1 MTIYFYQFSNEKQ
14 KQCFFSK
21 TRFAKFDKIKCQY
34 KIPAIKESYC
44 EIEINYTTILILYQ
58 IKCTSN
64 ANKYIINNV
73 IYLRYLR
80 HLQVIIII
88 CLSPVRSIRK
98 YRDVSIISIPWWDF
112 VLESKKEKT
121 TTTTTKQQQS
131 VQSVVF
137 TWPIPASRMQC
148 FLVRENNLEF
158 ILVVLF
164 LSDFLYFFP
173 LSVLA
178 PHSTV

>member
-1 MTIYFYQFSNEKQ
+1 M
-14 KQCFFSK
+14 
-21 TRFAKFDKIKCQY
+21 
-34 KIPAIKESYC
+34 
-44 EIEINYTTILILYQ
+44 
-58 IKCTSN
+58 
-64 ANKYIINNV
+64 YIINNV

-121 TTTTTKQQQS
+121 TTTTTTTKQQQS

-164 LSDFLYFFP
+164 LSEFLYFFP

-178 PHSTV
+178 ATLHCLNAWKRLSISECSH